1 MIPPID
7 IIRSLRNKRAY
18 QFIINT
24 NTPIIGDN
32 NLTILMN
39 SIGRAWSQAPEGLS
53 FITDE
58 MIVPYLPSELKS
70 DSIAAIKSLLVNTQM
85 FYETEK
91 ALRVAYS
98 LVSTCKLSQTIERAY
113 QENSTPLEIEKYL
126 RNAFY
131 DLSQLEVELKRT
143 GLVEQSDNNLLRI
156 EPTMATSCLRPPG
169 GGSRVKALCGG
180 DLDIAL
186 NGGLE
191 EGSYTI
197 FLGSKGEGK
206 TWTAGCIAASN
217 ARAGRNTLFITCENS
232 KYSISERTYPLYLG
246 IPFII
251 GSFRAFSKLL
261 VDLKMPTIQLVTIT
275 ALVQQATIGMQPL
288 FKTWAQDFLA
298 RLQKLTWPMP
308 ILDCLHETSLPFY
321 ASLEIV
327 RKAKE
332 TSVRGVLD
340 VAYFPANSLKISDI
354 ERLVEESDVAYS
366 LIVIDYLN
374 AVQVPPNTPKH
385 EFLGW
390 FSNEVR
396 RLSAQVQC
404 ASWINAQLKRGFKM
418 YSKAMGSNNQL
429 DDESFYEFIAESFAA
444 VWGAD
449 NVLVMMA
456 NQTVTK
462 AGSGGYQAF
471 DRTIIL
477 NRAREVTAGAWFSY
491 GIDFNAGSYSIK
503 KISI

>member
-18 QFIINT
+18 QFIIKT

-58 MIVPYLPSELKS
+58 MITPYLPSEMRD
-70 DSIAAIKSLLVNTQM
+70 DSISAIKSLLGSTQV
-85 FYETEK
+85 FYETDK

-143 GLVEQSDNNLLRI
+143 SLTEQSDSNLLRI
-156 EPTMATSCLRPPG
+156 EPTMNTSCLRPPG

-180 DLDIAL
+180 DLDIAMG
-186 NGGLE
+186 GGLE
-191 EGSYTI
+191 EGTYTI

-217 ARAGRNTLFITCENS
+217 ARAGRNVLFITCENS
-232 KYSISERTYPLYLG
+232 KYSISERTYPLYLQ
-246 IPFII
+246 IPFFV
-251 GSFRAFSKLL
+251 GSFRAFSKYV
-261 VDLKMPTIQLVTIT
+261 VDLKIPIIQLSTIT
-275 ALVQQATIGMQPL
+275 ALTRQLTIGHSPSIRSWATNLITRMQS
-288 FKTWAQDFLA
+288 
-298 RLQKLTWPMP
+298 LTWPMP
-308 ILDCLHETSLPFY
+308 ILECLNEISLPFY
-321 ASLEIV
+321 AALEII
-327 RKAKE
+327 RKANESK
-332 TSVRGVLD
+332 VHGVLD
-340 VAYFPANSLKISDI
+340 VAFFPANSLKISDI
-354 ERLVEESDVAYS
+354 ERLVEESDVTYN
-366 LIVIDYLN
+366 LIVVDYLN

-396 RLSAQVQC
+396 RLSAQVRC
-404 ASWINAQLKRGFKM
+404 ATWINAQLKRGFKM
-418 YSKAMGSNNQL
+418 FSKMANKGGL
-429 DDESFYEFIAESFAA
+429 DDEVFYEFVAESFAA

-449 NVLVMMA
+449 YVIVMMA

-462 AGSGGYQAF
+462 AIAGGYQAY
-471 DRTIIL
+471 DRTLIL
-477 NRAREVTAGAWFSY
+477 NRSRETVSGDWFSM
-491 GIDFNAGSYSIK
+491 GIEFDKGIYNIK
-503 KISI
+503 KLSI

>member
-18 QFIINT
+18 QFILKT

-32 NLTILMN
+32 SLTILMN
-39 SIGRAWSQAPEGLS
+39 SISKAWSQAPEGIS
-53 FITDE
+53 FLTDD
-58 MIVPYLPSELKS
+58 MILPYLPSEIKDESVEVIGSLLKS
-70 DSIAAIKSLLVNTQM
+70 TQV
-85 FYETEK
+85 FYETDK

-143 GLVEQSDNNLLRI
+143 STTESDSNLLRI
-156 EPTMATSCLRPPG
+156 EPIMNTSHLRPPG

-180 DLDIAL
+180 DLDIAMG
-186 NGGLE
+186 GGLE
-191 EGSYTI
+191 EGTYTI

-206 TWTAGCIAASN
+206 TWTAGCIAAAN
-217 ARAGRNTLFITCENS
+217 ARAGRNVLFITCENS
-232 KYSISERTYPLYLG
+232 KYSISERTYPLYLQV
-246 IPFII
+246 PFFI
-251 GSFRAFSKLL
+251 GSFRAFSKFI
-261 VDLKMPTIQLVTIT
+261 VDLKTPIIQLSVIT
-275 ALVQQATIGMQPL
+275 ALIKQLSIGHSL
-288 FKTWAQDFLA
+288 SVRAWANDFIA
-298 RLQKLTWPMP
+298 RLNKLNWPMP
-308 ILDCLHETSLPFY
+308 VLECLNEISLPFY
-321 ASLEIV
+321 AALEII
-327 RKAKE
+327 RKTKE
-332 TSVRGVLD
+332 RTVHGVLD
-340 VAYFPANSLKISDI
+340 VAFFPANSLKISDI
-354 ERLVEESDVAYS
+354 ERLIEESDVAYS
-366 LIVIDYLN
+366 LVVVDYLN

-396 RLSAQVQC
+396 RLSAQVRC
-404 ASWINAQLKRGFKM
+404 ATWINAQLKRGFKM
-418 YSKAMGSNNQL
+418 FSKMANKGGL
-429 DDESFYEFIAESFAA
+429 DDEVFYEFVAESFAA

-449 NVLVMMA
+449 YVIVMMA

-462 AGSGGYQAF
+462 TDIGGYQAY
-471 DRTIIL
+471 DRTLIL
-477 NRAREVTAGAWFSY
+477 NRSRETISGDWFSM
-491 GIDFNAGSYSIK
+491 GIDFNAGNYNIK